1 MDVETVTKN
10 SIVYLERNVRNAGS
24 NDTESFTNYESERG
38 SNGRLN
44 LRLPVEVLSLVPGLN
59 RRLGGTSY

>member
-10 SIVYLERNVRNAGS
+10 SIVHLERNVRIAGS

-38 SNGRLN
+38 SIGRLN
-44 LRLPVEVLSLVPGLN
+44 LRLPIEVLGLVPGLT
-59 RRLGGTSY
+59 GG